1 MHVSS
6 HKYKQQEG
14 SCATSLA
21 APALGVEL
29 IFGGGAPL
37 VRREVSGGR
46 PVRRLHQP
54 PHSSSRPVSMVGLM
68 AVSIRSRSCSILL
81 SCLA

>member
-29 IFGGGAPL
+29 IFGGGAPPGAQ
-37 VRREVSGGR
+37 GGLWG
-46 PVRRLHQP
+46 PPGAPPPPAATQQQP
-54 PHSSSRPVSMVGLM
+54 PGQYGGPYGGEHTQQ
-68 AVSIRSRSCSILL
+68 
-81 SCLA
+81 